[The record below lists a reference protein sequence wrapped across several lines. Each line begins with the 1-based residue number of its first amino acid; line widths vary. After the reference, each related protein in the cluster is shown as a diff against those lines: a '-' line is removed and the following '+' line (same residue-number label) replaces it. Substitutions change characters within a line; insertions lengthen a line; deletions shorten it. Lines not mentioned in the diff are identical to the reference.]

1 MLHPSSKGGLITLM
15 LPVLA
20 EFKEVGMMWKIAI
33 IDDERQV
40 LQGMKRAIPW
50 DELDAEWVGEA
61 LNGQDGLEVIRETRP
76 DIVITDIYM
85 PVMSGLDMMEQL
97 RKEGFQG
104 KIIILSGYSDFEHA
118 RQALRLHVSD
128 YVSKPISLPTLKSIL
143 GKVIQELVQEEE
155 KRIRQGELELKMMMY
170 EPFVEKEWVR
180 SAAVGTLD
188 NSYRNNTHLPPSCRY
203 WLERKHA
210 TVGIDLIRDDR
221 ASSFSVSDWNLYRF
235 AVSNIACEVAR
246 RLFPD
251 MEYTELNST
260 RALLIIHPD
269 DECGEQMEK
278 KLEELGIKLIDNIS
292 SYLKL
297 VIRIGI
303 GGLKNT
309 WTMIPESTEEAFR
322 AMDQSALR
330 LASSYE
336 IYHYQES
343 SNSGQESVALFPV
356 KFSYKLATAM
366 KASQEAEAQQLVFEY
381 IAELQ
386 KQKGISPG
394 YVQMLGSELW
404 GIITYSLYE
413 SGLVLDDLFTNDQ
426 IAKEIGNLV
435 LPDQLAGWLTAKITT
450 ICTSR
455 QWKGSSKHRQVV
467 DFMTNYIHEHYAEE
481 LTLAD
486 LSDMVFISRNHL
498 SIIFKNITGETFNNY
513 LTRVRIEKARELLM
527 ERNMLV
533 YEVAERVGY
542 KNIPYFST
550 LFKKITGMNPTE
562 LIKS

>member
-1 MLHPSSKGGLITLM
+1 
-15 LPVLA
+15 
-20 EFKEVGMMWKIAI
+20 MWKIAI

-40 LQGMKRAIPW
+40 LKGMKKAIPW
-50 DELDAEWVGEA
+50 DELGAEWVGEA
-61 LNGQDGLEVIRETRP
+61 MNGEDGLEVIRRTQP
-76 DIVITDIYM
+76 DIVITDLYM

-118 RQALRLHVSD
+118 RQALRFHVTD

-143 GKVIQELVQEEE
+143 SNVVQELEEAEE
-155 KRIRQGELELKMMMY
+155 KRIRQWEIEFKMTMY
-170 EPFVEKEWVR
+170 EPFVELEWVR
-180 SAAVGTLD
+180 SAAVGTLGHAYRD
-188 NSYRNNTHLPPSCRY
+188 NTPLPPSY
-203 WLERKHA
+203 LFWQERKHV
-210 TVGIDLIRDDR
+210 TVGIELIRDER
-221 ASSFSVSDWNLYRF
+221 ARCLSVSDWNLFRF

-246 RLFPD
+246 KLFPD
-251 MEYTELNST
+251 LEYTELHST
-260 RALLIIHPD
+260 RTLLIIHPD
-269 DECGEQMEK
+269 AGQLEQLED
-278 KLEELGIKLIDNIS
+278 KLEELGIRLIDSIG

-297 VIRIGI
+297 VTRIGI
-303 GGLKNT
+303 GGVKDT
-309 WTMIPESTEEAFR
+309 WTKLSDSTEEAFR
-322 AMDQSALR
+322 AMDQRALR
-330 LASSYE
+330 VASAHEVYMYRE
-336 IYHYQES
+336 NS
-343 SNSGQESVALFPV
+343 SSEPGSVALFPV

-366 KASQEAEAQQLVFEY
+366 KVSQEAEAHQLVLEY
-381 IAELQ
+381 ITEMK
-386 KQKGISPG
+386 KQEGISQG

-413 SGLVLDDLFTNDQ
+413 SGFVLDELFTNDQ
-426 IAKEIGNLV
+426 IAKEISSLIV
-435 LPDQLAGWLTAKITT
+435 PDQLASWLIDKITK
-450 ICTSR
+450 ICSNR

-467 DFMTNYIHEHYAEE
+467 DFMTSYIHEHYAEE
-481 LTLAD
+481 LTLAE
-486 LSDMVFISRNHL
+486 LSDKVFISRNHL

>member
-1 MLHPSSKGGLITLM
+1 
-15 LPVLA
+15 
-20 EFKEVGMMWKIAI
+20 MWKIAI

-40 LQGMKRAIPW
+40 LKGMKKAIPW
-50 DELDAEWVGEA
+50 DELGAEWVGEA
-61 LNGQDGLEVIRETRP
+61 MNGEDGLEVIRLTLP
-76 DIVITDIYM
+76 DIVITDLYM

-118 RQALRLHVSD
+118 RQALRFHVTD

-143 GKVIQELVQEEE
+143 SNVVQELEEAEE
-155 KRIRQGELELKMMMY
+155 KRIRQWELEFKMTMY
-170 EPFVEKEWVR
+170 EPFVELEWVR
-180 SAAVGTLD
+180 AAAVGTLGHA
-188 NSYRNNTHLPPSCRY
+188 YRDSTPLPPSY
-203 WLERKHA
+203 LFWQERKHV
-210 TVGIDLIRDDR
+210 TVGIELIRDER
-221 ASSFSVSDWNLYRF
+221 ARCLSVSDWNLFRF

-246 RLFPD
+246 KLFPD
-251 MEYTELNST
+251 LEYTELHST

-269 DECGEQMEK
+269 AGQLEQLED
-278 KLEELGIKLIDNIS
+278 KLEELGIRLIDSIG

-297 VIRIGI
+297 VTRIGI
-303 GGLKNT
+303 GGVKDT
-309 WTMIPESTEEAFR
+309 WTKLSDSTEEAFR
-322 AMDQSALR
+322 AMDQRALR
-330 LASSYE
+330 VASAHEVYMYRE
-336 IYHYQES
+336 NS
-343 SNSGQESVALFPV
+343 SSEPGSVALFPV

-366 KASQEAEAQQLVFEY
+366 KASQEAEAHQLVLEY
-381 IAELQ
+381 ITEMK
-386 KQKGISPG
+386 KQEGISQG

-413 SGLVLDDLFTNDQ
+413 SGFVLDDLFTNDQ
-426 IAKEIGNLV
+426 IAKEISSLIV
-435 LPDQLAGWLTAKITT
+435 PDQLASWLMDKITK
-450 ICTSR
+450 ICSNR

-467 DFMTNYIHEHYAEE
+467 EFMTSYIHEHYAEE
-481 LTLAD
+481 LTLAE
-486 LSDMVFISRNHL
+486 LSDKVFISRNHL

>member
-1 MLHPSSKGGLITLM
+1 
-15 LPVLA
+15 
-20 EFKEVGMMWKIAI
+20 MWKIAI

-40 LQGMKRAIPW
+40 LKGMKRAIPW
-50 DELDAEWVGEA
+50 DELEAEWVGEA
-61 LNGQDGLEVIRETRP
+61 MNGEDGLEVIRRTQP
-76 DIVITDIYM
+76 DIVITDLYM

-118 RQALRLHVSD
+118 RAALRFHVTD

-143 GKVIQELVQEEE
+143 SNVIQELEEEEE
-155 KRIRQGELELKMMMY
+155 KRIRQWELEVKMTLY

-188 NSYRNNTHLPPSCRY
+188 HAYKDSTHLPPPY
-203 WLERKHA
+203 HDWQERKHV
-210 TVGIDLIRDDR
+210 TVGIELIRDER
-221 ASSFSVSDWNLYRF
+221 ARCLSVSDWNLFRF

-246 RLFPD
+246 KLFSD
-251 MEYTELNST
+251 MEYTELHST
-260 RALLIIHPD
+260 RALLIIHPGPGQP
-269 DECGEQMEK
+269 EPLEG
-278 KLEELGIKLIDNIS
+278 KLEELGIRLNDSIGG
-292 SYLKL
+292 YLKL
-297 VIRIGI
+297 VTRIGI
-303 GGLKNT
+303 GGVKDT
-309 WTMIPESTEEAFR
+309 WTKLSDSTEEAFR
-322 AMDQSALR
+322 AMDQRELRVASAHEVYMYR
-330 LASSYE
+330 ENSS
-336 IYHYQES
+336 
-343 SNSGQESVALFPV
+343 SGPGNVALFPV

-366 KASQEAEAQQLVFEY
+366 KASQEAEAHQLVLDY
-381 IAELQ
+381 ITEMN
-386 KQKGISPG
+386 KQEGLSQG

-426 IAKEIGNLV
+426 IAKEISSLLV
-435 LPDQLAGWLTAKITT
+435 PDQLAGWLMDKITR
-450 ICTSR
+450 ICSSR

-467 DFMTNYIHEHYAEE
+467 DFMTSYIHEHYAEE
-481 LTLAD
+481 LTLAE
-486 LSDMVFISRNHL
+486 LSDKVYISRNHL

-562 LIKS
+562 LIKN

>member
-1 MLHPSSKGGLITLM
+1 
-15 LPVLA
+15 
-20 EFKEVGMMWKIAI
+20 MWKIAI

-40 LQGMKRAIPW
+40 LKGMKQAIPW
-50 DELDAEWVGEA
+50 DELGAEWVGEA
-61 LNGQDGLEVIRETRP
+61 VNGEDGLEVIRCTQP
-76 DIVITDIYM
+76 DIVITDLYM

-97 RKEGFQG
+97 RKEGFEG

-118 RQALRLHVSD
+118 RQALRFHVTD

-143 GKVIQELVQEEE
+143 SNVVRELEEEEE
-155 KRIRQGELELKMMMY
+155 KRIRQWELESKMRLY

-188 NSYRNNTHLPPSCRY
+188 NAYKDSTRLPSSYRY
-203 WLERKHA
+203 WQERKHV
-210 TVGIDLIRDDR
+210 TVGIKLIRDER
-221 ASSFSVSDWNLYRF
+221 ARCLSVSDWNLFRF
-235 AVSNIACEVAR
+235 AVSNIACEVTR
-246 RLFPD
+246 KLFPD
-251 MEYTELNST
+251 MEYTELHST
-260 RALLIIHPD
+260 RALLIIHP
-269 DECGEQMEK
+269 GLGQPEQLED
-278 KLEELGIKLIDNIS
+278 KLEELGIRLIDSIGG
-292 SYLKL
+292 YLKL
-297 VIRIGI
+297 VTRIGI
-303 GGLKNT
+303 GGVKDT
-309 WTMIPESTEEAFR
+309 WTKLSESTEEAFR
-322 AMDQSALR
+322 AMDQRALR
-330 LASSYE
+330 VTTEHEVYMYRENSSSE
-336 IYHYQES
+336 QG
-343 SNSGQESVALFPV
+343 NVALFQV

-366 KASQEAEAQQLVFEY
+366 KASQEAEAHQLVLDY
-381 IAELQ
+381 ITEMK
-386 KQKGISPG
+386 KQEGLSQG

-426 IAKEIGNLV
+426 IAKEISSLIV
-435 LPDQLAGWLTAKITT
+435 PEQLARWLMDKITK
-450 ICTSR
+450 ICSSR

-467 DFMTNYIHEHYAEE
+467 EFMTSYIHEHYAKE
-481 LTLAD
+481 LTLAE
-486 LSDMVFISRNHL
+486 LSDKVFISRNHL

-562 LIKS
+562 LIKN

>member
-1 MLHPSSKGGLITLM
+1 
-15 LPVLA
+15 
-20 EFKEVGMMWKIAI
+20 MWKIAI

-40 LQGMKRAIPW
+40 LKGMKRAIPW
-50 DELDAEWVGEA
+50 DELRAEWVGEA
-61 LNGQDGLEVIRETRP
+61 LNGEDGLEMIRLTRP
-76 DIVITDIYM
+76 DIVITDLYM

-104 KIIILSGYSDFEHA
+104 KIIIFSGYSDFEHA
-118 RQALRLHVSD
+118 RQALRFQVSD

-143 GKVIQELVQEEE
+143 GKVIQELEEEEE
-155 KRIRQGELELKMMMY
+155 KRVRQWELESKMTLY

-188 NSYRNNTHLPPSCRY
+188 HAYKNSTRLPPSY
-203 WLERKHA
+203 LFWEERKHV
-210 TVGIDLIRDDR
+210 TVGIELIRDER
-221 ASSFSVSDWNLYRF
+221 ARCLSVSDWNLFRF

-246 RLFPD
+246 KLFPD
-251 MEYTELNST
+251 LEYTELHST
-260 RALLIIHPD
+260 KTLLIIHPD
-269 DECGEQMEK
+269 PRETERLEG
-278 KLEELGIKLIDNIS
+278 KLEELGIRLNDSIGG
-292 SYLKL
+292 YLKL
-297 VIRIGI
+297 VTRIGI
-303 GGLKNT
+303 GGVKDC
-309 WTMIPESTEEAFR
+309 WTLLSDSTEEAFR
-322 AMDQSALR
+322 AMDRRALR
-330 LASSYE
+330 VASAHEVYMYRE
-336 IYHYQES
+336 NS
-343 SNSGQESVALFPV
+343 SSEPGRIALFPI

-366 KASQEAEAQQLVFEY
+366 KASQEAEAHQLVLDY
-381 IAELQ
+381 IMEMK
-386 KQKGISPG
+386 KQDGLSPG

-426 IAKEIGNLV
+426 IAKEISSLIV
-435 LPDQLAGWLTAKITT
+435 PDQLASWLMDKITR
-450 ICTSR
+450 ICGSR

-467 DFMTNYIHEHYAEE
+467 DFMTNYIHERYAEE

-486 LSDMVFISRNHL
+486 LSDKVFISRNHL

-562 LIKS
+562 LIKN

>member
-1 MLHPSSKGGLITLM
+1 
-15 LPVLA
+15 
-20 EFKEVGMMWKIAI
+20 MWKIAI

-40 LQGMKRAIPW
+40 LKGMKRAIPW
-50 DELDAEWVGEA
+50 DELGAEWVGEA
-61 LNGQDGLEVIRETRP
+61 MNGEDGLEVIRRTLP
-76 DIVITDIYM
+76 DIVITDLYM

-118 RQALRLHVSD
+118 RQALRFHVTD

-143 GKVIQELVQEEE
+143 SNVVQELEEAEE
-155 KRIRQGELELKMMMY
+155 KRIRQWELEFKMTMY
-170 EPFVEKEWVR
+170 EPFVELEWVR
-180 SAAVGTLD
+180 SAAVGTLGHA
-188 NSYRNNTHLPPSCRY
+188 YRDSTPLPPSY
-203 WLERKHA
+203 LFWQERKHV
-210 TVGIDLIRDDR
+210 TVGIELIRDER
-221 ASSFSVSDWNLYRF
+221 ARCLSVSDWNLFRF

-246 RLFPD
+246 KLFPD
-251 MEYTELNST
+251 LEYTELHST
-260 RALLIIHPD
+260 RTLLIIHPD
-269 DECGEQMEK
+269 AGQLEQLED
-278 KLEELGIKLIDNIS
+278 KLEELGIRLIDSIG

-297 VIRIGI
+297 VTRIGI
-303 GGLKNT
+303 GGVKDT
-309 WTMIPESTEEAFR
+309 WTKLSDSTEEAFR
-322 AMDQSALR
+322 AMDQRALR
-330 LASSYE
+330 VASAHEVYMYRE
-336 IYHYQES
+336 NS
-343 SNSGQESVALFPV
+343 SSEPGSVALFPV

-366 KASQEAEAQQLVFEY
+366 KASQEAEAHQLVLEY
-381 IAELQ
+381 ITEMK
-386 KQKGISPG
+386 KQEGISQG

-413 SGLVLDDLFTNDQ
+413 SGFVLDELFTNDQ
-426 IAKEIGNLV
+426 IAKEISSLIV
-435 LPDQLAGWLTAKITT
+435 PDQLASWLIDKITK
-450 ICTSR
+450 ICSNR

-467 DFMTNYIHEHYAEE
+467 DFMTSYIHEHYAEE
-481 LTLAD
+481 LTLAE
-486 LSDMVFISRNHL
+486 LSDKVFISRNHL